1 MLSNA
6 FACKDHYFPCTNM
19 VITLLAHAVVVH
31 GVAPDELR
39 DVKLQPVGAVTP
51 GQLAGL
57 GVLSDFTHVNLGAGQ
72 WYQGGGHLCSLGA
85 GKGRGWSGRQ

>member
-1 MLSNA
+1 MLHCIIEFLNHANFFVPLCQEYKLIWACLSFYVIHVVLPGNLILSSNA

-31 GVAPDELR
+31 GVPPDELR

-51 GQLAGL
+51 G
-57 GVLSDFTHVNLGAGQ
+57 
-72 WYQGGGHLCSLGA
+72 
-85 GKGRGWSGRQ
+85 